1 MKSGTNTLKKHN
13 KQNKTKQNKTKQ
25 NKTKQNK
32 TKQNKTKQN
41 KKMGETL
48 FFFRLIYGFSDSFL
62 KIK

>member
-1 MKSGTNTLKKHN
+1 LKKHN